1 MKNYGLTLS
10 VIAAIA
16 LTCYLIGY
24 AWFRNDAFMYRD
36 LDGNDHFC
44 IIKEFRNS
52 SLMTQNIRSFARLI
66 YAPLL
71 WIDQKITG
79 RELEDEM

>member
-1 MKNYGLTLS
+1 MKNYVLTLS

-16 LTCYLIGY
+16 LSCYLIGY
-24 AWFRNDAFMYRD
+24 AWLKNDTSTYRD
-36 LDGNDHFC
+36 LEGSDHFC
-44 IIKEFRNS
+44 IVKEFRNA
-52 SLMTQNIRSFARLI
+52 SLTTQKIRSFACII

-71 WIDQKITG
+71 WIDQIITG